1 MFTDTHCHI
10 QKKYYE
16 NIDLIIQNANSANI
30 TRFIANGTDYSSN
43 CEVLELH
50 KKYPEI
56 IFPAV
61 GFHPECLNDYS
72 HEQLSIIEENITSI
86 VAIGEIGLDYHY
98 EGYDKNKQIALFES
112 QLKLAEKYHKP
123 VIVHTRD
130 ALEDTISILKK
141 FPQVKGVIHCFTGS
155 LETAQIFI
163 KMGYKLGFGGVT
175 TFKNAK
181 VKNILKFIPEESILL
196 ETDCPYLSPE
206 PLRGTTNEPKNVLL
220 IACFIANELGISLEK
235 LSDITEKNVS
245 SLFDI

>member
-72 HEQLSIIEENITSI
+72 HEQLSIIEENITSM

-141 FPQVKGVIHCFTGS
+141 FPKVKGVIHCFTGS